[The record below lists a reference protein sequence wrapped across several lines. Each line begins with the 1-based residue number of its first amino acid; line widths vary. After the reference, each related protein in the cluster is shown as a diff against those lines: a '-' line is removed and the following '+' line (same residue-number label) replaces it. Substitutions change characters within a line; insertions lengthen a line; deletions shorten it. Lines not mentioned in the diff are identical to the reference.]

1 MSDHE
6 PLDAAGVEELRR
18 AAEDLDRC
26 RAEFDAEEPRTN
38 GTLRRLRRSRDLQD
52 QAFHRRRHA
61 ILASLDLLAKGVEG
75 RATFEH
81 VALAFVPPHKY
92 RATLVTPDRVHGRVL
107 VIPLPMKEAPDGR

>member
-1 MSDHE
+1 MTGHE

-18 AAEDLDRC
+18 AVEAWESAPVPSVIL
-26 RAEFDAEEPRTN
+26 RTPESEAAMIAK
-38 GTLRRLRRSRDLQD
+38 LVSYR
-52 QAFHRRRHA
+52 HR

-75 RATFEH
+75 RATFEN

-107 VIPLPMKEAPDGR
+107 VIPLPEETADDR